1 VSRVSLDA
9 SGLTLDQMRVFAAV
23 ADEGSFSG
31 AARRLG
37 RVQSAVSHA
46 IASLERQLE
55 VSLFDRTARVPQLT
69 DEGRVLLAS
78 ARRVLAET
86 EALARVADG
95 LRGGQ
100 EPLVSICVDAIFP
113 TAGLV
118 ELCRAFLRAFPTVEL
133 RVYTE
138 VLSAVSARVRDG
150 SCHLGVV
157 GPAADTTGL
166 ERRHVGTVR
175 MIPVAARAH
184 PLAALRRRAIPS
196 ARLAEHVQ
204 IVLSERGP
212 EGAARSP
219 DQAVISPHTWRV
231 VDLPTKHA
239 LLVAGLG
246 WGNLPEHMARADLAR
261 GRLVR
266 LRPEAWSEDEHL
278 LPLSV
283 VQRRGAAPGPATSW
297 AIERLAT
304 VCAAHLAGGAR
315 ATGDRR
321 QRRRISAG

>member
-1 VSRVSLDA
+1 MNT
-9 SGLTLDQMRVFAAV
+9 SGLTLDQLRVFAAV
-23 ADEGSFSG
+23 VDEGSFSG

-46 IASLERQLE
+46 VASLERQLE
-55 VSLFDRTARVPQLT
+55 VTLFDRTARAPRLT
-69 DEGRVLLAS
+69 DAGRLLLAS

-86 EALARVADG
+86 EALARAADG

-113 TAGLV
+113 TAALV
-118 ELCRAFLRAFPTVEL
+118 ELCRAFQRAFPTVEL

-138 VLSAVSARVRDG
+138 TLSAVSARVRDG

-157 GPAADTTGL
+157 GPAADTSDL

-175 MIPVAARAH
+175 MIPVAGRAH

-212 EGAARSP
+212 DGAARAP
-219 DQAVISPHTWRV
+219 DQAVISSHTWRV
-231 VDLPTKHA
+231 VDLATKHA

-246 WGNLPEHMARADLAR
+246 WGNLPEHMARGDLAR
-261 GRLVR
+261 GRLVK
-266 LRPEAWSEDEHL
+266 LRPEAWGEDEHL

-283 VQRRGAAPGPATSW
+283 VQRPGAAPGPATHW
-297 AIERLAT
+297 TIERLSSL
-304 VCAAHLAGGAR
+304 CAEHLGGSAGGTVHPKAG
-315 ATGDRR
+315 APASTRR
-321 QRRRISAG
+321 